1 MLMPSIFRND
11 VFDNF
16 FEDPFGSYGATDL
29 MSTDIQDKDGA
40 YEITMNIPG
49 AKKEDVQAELKDGYL
64 TIHASVNAKR
74 DDKDEK
80 GHYIRRER
88 YSGTGSRSF
97 FVGDDVTEEDIKAKF
112 EDGTLKMIIPKKEAK
127 PAVETKRFISIGG

>member
-29 MSTDIQDKDGA
+29 MSTDIRDKGGA
-40 YEITMNIPG
+40 YEITMNIPC
-49 AKKEDVQAELKDGYL
+49 AEKEDVQAELKDGYL

-127 PAVETKRFISIGG
+127 PAVETKRFISIEG

>member
-16 FEDPFGSYGATDL
+16 FFFFFVRYGATDL

-127 PAVETKRFISIGG
+127 PAVETKRFISIEG

>member
-97 FVGDDVTEEDIKAKF
+97 FVGDDVTEEDNKEKF
-112 EDGTLKMIIPKKEAK
+112 EDGTLKMITPKKEAN
-127 PAVETKRFISIGG
+127 PAVETKRFISIEG

>member
-112 EDGTLKMIIPKKEAK
+112 DNGVLTLSIPKVEPKEEKEPNNYIAI
-127 PAVETKRFISIGG
+127 EG

>member
-16 FEDPFGSYGATDL
+16 FFFFFGSYGATDL

-127 PAVETKRFISIGG
+127 PAVETKRFISIEG

>member
-64 TIHASVNAKR
+64 TVSASVNNS
-74 DDKDEK
+74 KDEK
-80 GHYIRRER
+80 DEQGNYIRRER

-127 PAVETKRFISIGG
+127 PAVETKRFISIEG

>member
-1 MLMPSIFRND
+1 MLMPSMFRSD
-11 VFDNF
+11 VLDNF
-16 FEDPFGSYGATDL
+16 FEDPVGSYGATDL
-29 MSTDIQDKDGA
+29 MSTEIQDKDGA

-127 PAVETKRFISIGG
+127 PAVETKRFISIEG

>member
-1 MLMPSIFRND
+1 MLVPSIFGED
-11 VFDNF
+11 LFDNF

-127 PAVETKRFISIGG
+127 PAVETKRFISIEG

>member
-1 MLMPSIFRND
+1 
-11 VFDNF
+11 
-16 FEDPFGSYGATDL
+16 

-97 FVGDDVTEEDIKAKF
+97 FLGDDVTEEDIKAKF

-127 PAVETKRFISIGG
+127 PAVETKRFISIEG

>member
-16 FEDPFGSYGATDL
+16 FEDPFGSYAATDL
-29 MSTDIQDKDGA
+29 MSTDIQHKDGA
-40 YEITMNIPG
+40 YEITMNLPG
-49 AKKEDVQAELKDGYL
+49 AKKEDVQAELTDGYL

-127 PAVETKRFISIGG
+127 PAVETKRFISIEG